1 MPLFFIENKDVHLYL
16 KSLNK
21 YYESMPENLK
31 KFCNQFLDEIDYNNF
46 TISFSQKWP
55 KNTDGRYSLFQELIR
70 ILLNTTMTWP
80 HDNIPDMKVK
90 DLPDDD
96 KDMVIDY
103 VGYLIGLPQGQGND
117 SLIRLYHKFKQSW
130 DTL

>member
-1 MPLFFIENKDVHLYL
+1 MPLFTANKHNIQLYL
-16 KSLNK
+16 QSLNQ
-21 YYESMPENLK
+21 YYKSMPKNLK
-31 KFCNQFLDEIDYNNF
+31 KFCNQFLDDLDYNTF
-46 TISFSQKWP
+46 TIRFAKSWP
-55 KNTDGRYSLFQELIR
+55 KNTDGRYTLFQELIR

-80 HDNIPDMKVK
+80 NDNIPDMKVK
-90 DLPDDD
+90 ELPPDD

-117 SLIRLYHKFKQSW
+117 SLIRLYHKYKESW